1 MTRSDCTTL
10 LNAHLPGW
18 PDMTHAEAWMAVKSR
33 TDPRF
38 RTSCHQALNYLS
50 LNPEP
55 APKKKKAVSK
65 KAKTE

>member
-1 MTRSDCTTL
+1 MTRTDCTKL
-10 LNAHLPGW
+10 LDAHLPGW
-18 PDMTHAEAWMAVKSR
+18 SDMTHAEAWMAVKSC

-50 LNPEP
+50 SHP
-55 APKKKKAVSK
+55 APKKKKAVCK